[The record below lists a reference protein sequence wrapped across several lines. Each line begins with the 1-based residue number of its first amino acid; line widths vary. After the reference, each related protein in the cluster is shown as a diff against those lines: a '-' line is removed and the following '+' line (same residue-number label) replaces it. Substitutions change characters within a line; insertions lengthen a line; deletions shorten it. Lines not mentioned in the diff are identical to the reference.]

1 MNLVSS
7 FRSRAAAALCAGA
20 FVAFA
25 PAVQAQ
31 EFIQTLTNALGI
43 TSEEK
48 PEIEYRERAPL
59 VVPPQANLRQPEANV
74 ADRRANWPQDP
85 DVLDRKRK
93 AEEAGQPSATLLR
106 GLSRTSVD
114 GAAIRPGENIQF
126 GRRPGGEVTGPD
138 LTLNDPNKSRYDSV
152 NQWIPPDTLRAQRAK
167 NEEVK
172 LAPGV
177 EPPRRYLT
185 DPPVGARMPASNAP
199 IVATQEEPRT
209 GGKYDNAENPIGYI
223 RQTRQK

>member
-7 FRSRAAAALCAGA
+7 YHTRTAAALCA
-20 FVAFA
+20 VALLVSSP
-25 PAVQAQ
+25 PAQAQ
-31 EFIQTLTNALGI
+31 EFIQALTNALGI
-43 TSEEK
+43 TSEDK

-59 VVPPQANLRQPEANV
+59 VVPPQTTLRQPEANV

-93 AEEAGQPSATLLR
+93 AEEASQPSATILR
-106 GLSRTSVD
+106 GLSRTSAD

-138 LTLNDPNKSRYDSV
+138 LSLTDPNKSRYDPV

-185 DPPVGARMPASNAP
+185 DPPVGARLPASNTP